1 MTAYYF
7 LCLMKANSILNSY
20 LIFSLLY
27 LLLPFVGLET
37 INWYLK
43 PFLLPF
49 LLATVLISAGFKGK
63 KLLLSALLFS
73 WIGDIILMFA
83 DKAELYFILG
93 LVSFLLSH
101 VLYIV
106 LFSTQPKS
114 ALKGNSA
121 AFYLGAILILGYFFG
136 MVGLLFP
143 KLGPLKIPV
152 MVYAA
157 VITAMLFVAYKGSLT
172 WEKPAAHYILAGA
185 IFFVLSDSI
194 LAINKFYHPILQSGF
209 WIMST
214 YILAQYLIVSGL
226 LRLNQKK

>member
-1 MTAYYF
+1 
-7 LCLMKANSILNSY
+7 MKANTILNSY
-20 LIFSLLY
+20 LIFSILY
-27 LLLPFVGLET
+27 LLLPFVGLDT
-37 INWYLK
+37 VNWYLK

-49 LLATVLISAGFKGK
+49 LLVTVLISADFQGK

-83 DKAELYFILG
+83 DKAEIYFILG

-101 VLYIV
+101 ILYIV
-106 LFSTQPKS
+106 LFSRQPKT
-114 ALKGNSA
+114 AMKGNSIA
-121 AFYLGAILILGYFFG
+121 LYLGTILILGYFFG

-143 KLGPLKIPV
+143 KLGPLQIPV

-157 VITAMLFVAYKGSLT
+157 VITTMLFVACKGSLT
-172 WEKPAAHYILAGA
+172 WEKPAAYSILAGA

-194 LAINKFYHPILQSGF
+194 LAINKFYHPIAQSGF

-214 YILAQYLIVSGL
+214 YILAQYLIVSGI
-226 LRLNQKK
+226 LRLNKKSSLS

>member
-1 MTAYYF
+1 
-7 LCLMKANSILNSY
+7 MKTNNIFNSY

-27 LLLPFVGLET
+27 LLLPFIGLD
-37 INWYLK
+37 IVNWYLK

-49 LLATVLISAGFKGK
+49 LLVTVLLTADFQGK

-73 WIGDIILMFA
+73 WIGDIILMFV
-83 DKAELYFILG
+83 DKAEIYFILG

-101 VLYIV
+101 ILYII
-106 LFSTQPKS
+106 LFSRQPKS
-114 ALKGNSA
+114 AIKGNPLA
-121 AFYLGAILILGYFFG
+121 LYPGAILILGYFFG

-143 KLGPLKIPV
+143 KLGPLQIPV

-157 VITAMLFVAYKGSLT
+157 VITTMLFVAYKGSLT
-172 WEKPAAHYILAGA
+172 WEKPAAYFILAGA

-194 LAINKFYHPILQSGF
+194 LAINKFYQPLAQSVF

-214 YILAQYLIVSGL
+214 YILAQFFIVSGI

>member
-1 MTAYYF
+1 
-7 LCLMKANSILNSY
+7 MKTNNIFNSY

-27 LLLPFVGLET
+27 LLLPFIGLD
-37 INWYLK
+37 IVNWYLK

-49 LLATVLISAGFKGK
+49 LLATVLLTADFPGK

-83 DKAELYFILG
+83 DKAEIYFILG

-101 VLYIV
+101 ILYII
-106 LFSTQPKS
+106 LFSRQPKS
-114 ALKGNSA
+114 ALKGTSVA
-121 AFYLGAILILGYFFG
+121 LYLGAILILGYFFG

-143 KLGPLKIPV
+143 KLGPLQIPV

-157 VITAMLFVAYKGSLT
+157 VITTMLFVAYKGSLT
-172 WEKPAAHYILAGA
+172 WEKPAAYFILAGA

-194 LAINKFYHPILQSGF
+194 LAINKFYQPLAQSGF

-214 YILAQYLIVSGL
+214 YILAQFFIVSGI

>member
-1 MTAYYF
+1 
-7 LCLMKANSILNSY
+7 MKTNNILNSY
-20 LIFSLLY
+20 LVFSLLY
-27 LLLPFVGLET
+27 LVLPFIGLDT
-37 INWYLK
+37 VNWYLK

-49 LLATVLISAGFKGK
+49 LLVTVLLTADFPGK

-73 WIGDIILMFA
+73 WIGDIILMFV
-83 DKAELYFILG
+83 DKAEIYFILG

-101 VLYIV
+101 ILYII
-106 LFSTQPKS
+106 LFSRQPKS
-114 ALKGNSA
+114 AIKGNPLA
-121 AFYLGAILILGYFFG
+121 LYLGAILILGYFFG

-143 KLGPLKIPV
+143 KLGPLQIPV

-157 VITAMLFVAYKGSLT
+157 VITTMLFVAYKGSLT
-172 WEKPAAHYILAGA
+172 WEKPAAYFILAGA

-194 LAINKFYHPILQSGF
+194 LAVNKFYHPIAQSSF

-214 YILAQYLIVSGL
+214 YILAQFFIVSGI